1 MHKYFIGVSMT
12 LLIALAVSV
21 LGVSAYQYHQ
31 HSEEM
36 VVGADTLESLIQEQR
51 ESFQTTFYQNSGT
64 WPRPKSRDA
73 RTCNRCSRS
82 TGD

>member
-1 MHKYFIGVSMT
+1 MNKYFIGVSMT

-21 LGVSAYQYHQ
+21 LGISAYHYHK

-51 ESFQTTFYQNSGT
+51 ESIQTTFYRNS
-64 WPRPKSRDA
+64 
-73 RTCNRCSRS
+73 S
-82 TGD
+82 T